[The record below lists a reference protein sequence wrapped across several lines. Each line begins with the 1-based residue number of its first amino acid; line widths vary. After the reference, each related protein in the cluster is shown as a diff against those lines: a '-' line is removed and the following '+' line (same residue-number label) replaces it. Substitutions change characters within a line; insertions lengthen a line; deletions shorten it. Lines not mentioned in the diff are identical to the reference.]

1 MDDNEKDF
9 KSGEPDLTTLQSDEP
24 GDFNI
29 VNLEQQYCIAKPVIK
44 DNLSFRTKNKSNTEV
59 KFRINLTNPILFR

>member
-9 KSGEPDLTTLQSDEP
+9 KNGEPDLTTLQSGEP

-29 VNLEQQYCIAKPVIK
+29 VNLEQ
-44 DNLSFRTKNKSNTEV
+44 
-59 KFRINLTNPILFR
+59 